1 MNANYKEHGSRR
13 RKRLLIQLMARVRAW
28 WTSNGDRKR
37 RRKRR
42 LSRDTT
48 RVRFRDAKPAI
59 NGYTRGSVDW
69 LLEKQ
74 NRLIIAS
81 IAPFR
86 SLATLNSV
94 SWKNNEAT
102 RELLPSS
109 SPRARRTLLYRFAWP
124 ENFFL
129 AVSRVFMYLRT
140 RRRVTLHL
148 KITRDTW

>member
-1 MNANYKEHGSRR
+1 MNANYKERSSRR

-37 RRKRR
+37 RRKRW

-59 NGYTRGSVDW
+59 NRYTRGSVDW

-86 SLATLNSV
+86 SLATLDSV

-109 SPRARRTLLYRFAWP
+109 SPRARRTLPYRFAWP

-129 AVSRVFMYLRT
+129 AVSRVFMYLRM

-148 KITRDTW
+148 KVTRDTW